1 MSSNPRETETELLTE
16 VRKYLGTPEIILIR
30 KWMGTLL
37 EGAKD
42 NLVDCDPDKLREVQA
57 EARVYK
63 NILRKLDRAA
73 YKQDQYLKQQ
83 LQK

>member
-1 MSSNPRETETELLTE
+1 MPSNPRETETELLTE

-30 KWMGTLL
+30 KWMEALL

-42 NLVDCDPDKLREVQA
+42 NLVDCDPDKLPATQA
-57 EARVYK
+57 EAQVYK